1 MSSLR
6 TCIFEDALLFLTNQ
20 ESKRHAVDLLTE
32 RFVCKCSSHR
42 HISPEQQDRLHR
54 GGSLRH
60 CFYWG

>member
-6 TCIFEDALLFLTNQ
+6 IYIFEDALLFLTNQ

-32 RFVCKCSSHR
+32 RFICKCSSHR